1 MSRREPG
8 AVLHDSA
15 LVASRMLRLV
25 RDGVVE
31 AVDGSLASVQAQSI
45 CVHGDSPGAVAMARA
60 VRAALEADGIAV
72 RPFV

>member
-1 MSRREPG
+1 MARRMRDRERHARG
-8 AVLHDSA
+8 HH
-15 LVASRMLRLV
+15 RRLV